1 MMGAGQ
7 QRRILESLI
16 PAANQNGLSTSWPE
30 DFAPYAEDWPQVRSR
45 GPRFASLCD
54 IWDKFHIRDFF
65 AFLQDVSNRN
75 PCTRLVAAEGRHK
88 LDKIRFKPLG
98 SFFYSLMVYACGKP
112 FIFPFL
118 FTSSFGMSRRP
129 FVFL

>member
-7 QRRILESLI
+7 QRGIFEFLI

-30 DFAPYAEDWPQVRSR
+30 DFAPYAANWPQARSR

-54 IWDKFHIRDFF
+54 IGD
-65 AFLQDVSNRN
+65 
-75 PCTRLVAAEGRHK
+75 K
-88 LDKIRFKPLG
+88 LDKIRFRPLG

-118 FTSSFGMSRRP
+118 FTSSFDMSRRP

>member
-7 QRRILESLI
+7 QRRIFESLI
-16 PAANQNGLSTSWPE
+16 PAANQNGHSTLWPE
-30 DFAPYAEDWPQVRSR
+30 DCAPYAADWPQARSR
-45 GPRFASLCD
+45 GRRFASQCD
-54 IWDKFHIRDFF
+54 IGD
-65 AFLQDVSNRN
+65 
-75 PCTRLVAAEGRHK
+75 K

-98 SFFYSLMVYACGKP
+98 SFFYSLMVYACGKS